1 MIKAIIFDF
10 YGVVCGKGIWETFRL
25 AGGDLD
31 KHTDVLEELVDKE
44 AVNAITADEFHGGFA
59 ERAGMSLEQWHKF
72 SQDHDDLNADT
83 LELIKSLK
91 GKYKI
96 ALVSNSRKGVVEAKL
111 GESIKLFDNVVVS
124 GNLGFAKPD
133 PKIFKYVAEQLGVDP
148 EQCVFTDDHQQYL
161 DGAERAGMRAIHFKS
176 AAQFSDDLTKIILSQ
191 AKGKS

>member
-59 ERAGMSLEQWHKF
+59 ERAGM
-72 SQDHDDLNADT
+72 
-83 LELIKSLK
+83 
-91 GKYKI
+91 
-96 ALVSNSRKGVVEAKL
+96 
-111 GESIKLFDNVVVS
+111 
-124 GNLGFAKPD
+124 
-133 PKIFKYVAEQLGVDP
+133 
-148 EQCVFTDDHQQYL
+148 
-161 DGAERAGMRAIHFKS
+161 RAIHFKS